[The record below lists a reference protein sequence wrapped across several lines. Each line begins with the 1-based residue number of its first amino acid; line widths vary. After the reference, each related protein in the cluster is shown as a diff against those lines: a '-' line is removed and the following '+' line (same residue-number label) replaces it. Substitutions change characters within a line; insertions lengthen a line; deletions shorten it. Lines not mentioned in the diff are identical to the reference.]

1 MNSKESIIEKMWSRQ
16 QISSRD
22 VDYDFWDQKRSL
34 IQQMAG
40 ISHSCLFTV
49 DVFRK
54 SYDFASLSFSD
65 LFGYKTDWLNA
76 IGNRENFL
84 EEMTHPDDREKLM
97 DMQINH
103 AHFIYGLDPRCRNDY
118 STIYTFRL
126 RHAQYHYLNV
136 ISRQKVIQSDAHGK
150 AWIILGEVNILP
162 DQSPARGV
170 WGMTVNLK
178 TGRMRNIQPP
188 AINESGLSERELEV
202 LRLILAGRFSKEIAD
217 RLYISIHTVNNHRK
231 NILRKLQAANSAEAI
246 NIARMKGYLE

>member
-1 MNSKESIIEKMWSRQ
+1 MNPKEQLIEKMWSRQ

-22 VDYDFWDQKRSL
+22 VDYDFWDKKRSI

-65 LFGYKTDWLNA
+65 LFGYKTDWLNT
-76 IGNRENFL
+76 IEKRDIFL
-84 EEMTHPDDREKLM
+84 EEMIHPDDREKLM
-97 DMQINH
+97 DMQIGH
-103 AHFIYGLDPRCRNDY
+103 ARFIYSLDPRCRNDY

-126 RHAQYHYLNV
+126 RHTQYHYLNV
-136 ISRQKVIQSDAHGK
+136 ISRQKVIQPDANGK

-162 DQSPARGV
+162 DQSSGRGV
-170 WGMTVNLK
+170 RGITVNMK
-178 TGRMRNIQPP
+178 TGQIRNIQPG
-188 AINESGLSERELEV
+188 AINESGLSDRELEV
-202 LRLILAGRFSKEIAD
+202 LRLIRTGRFSKEIAD
-217 RLYISIHTVNNHRK
+217 RLCISIRTVNNHRK

-246 NIARMKGYLE
+246 NIARMKGYLD